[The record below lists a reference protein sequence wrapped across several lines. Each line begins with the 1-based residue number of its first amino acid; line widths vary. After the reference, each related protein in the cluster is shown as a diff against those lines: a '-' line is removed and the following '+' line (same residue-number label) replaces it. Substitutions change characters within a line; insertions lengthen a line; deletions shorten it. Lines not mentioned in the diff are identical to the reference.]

1 MWSGS
6 LEPLAVA
13 QQLKAEI
20 WLDVLLYKVRHV
32 ARSLTGKC
40 TVDMEKKFVL
50 NTLSDGQP
58 VYRCLRTGVMRIL
71 PGVLVTRRAA

>member
-32 ARSLTGKC
+32 ARSLTRKG
-40 TVDMEKKFVL
+40 TVDMEKKFIL
-50 NTLSDGQP
+50 DTLPDGEP
-58 VYRCLRTGVMRIL
+58 F
-71 PGVLVTRRAA
+71 